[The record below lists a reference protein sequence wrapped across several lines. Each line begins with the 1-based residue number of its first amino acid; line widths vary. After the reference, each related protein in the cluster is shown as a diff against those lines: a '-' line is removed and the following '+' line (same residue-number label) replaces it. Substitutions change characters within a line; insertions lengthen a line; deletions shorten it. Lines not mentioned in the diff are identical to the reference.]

1 MKIFFGLLFF
11 LILFSCNDSNSPS
24 ETAVDIHPL
33 LKAVEPG
40 HNNRLADRIN
50 LIIVGK
56 GYQNMNEFL
65 TTMNRDLGFD
75 GLEKPNLESLDKLLF
90 GLFAIEPFKSQRS
103 KFNLW
108 YYPEQLQSKSPEEF
122 LEQNR
127 DNPGRSA
134 KDFGLPFATYLFFVN
149 PVESP
154 QSFAYPSNVPPGVAP
169 VKSALV
175 FGSATVTRYPNV
187 ADGVSVVAHE
197 LGHSIFNLR
206 DEYVRTGSDVGDR
219 YGHNI
224 ARTQAE
230 ARQLWGS
237 VESQVDPFY
246 YTWKEKMITNGF
258 WIDSSNPLFVQHDA
272 KKGVD
277 IYTWHPNEEE
287 IKVGYLQGGGVTT
300 TGISWR
306 PTKTSLMNNE
316 DVRDK
321 SWPSFPPVFGSA
333 NRRVMQ
339 SVLDLYSGK

>member
-1 MKIFFGLLFF
+1 
-11 LILFSCNDSNSPS
+11 
-24 ETAVDIHPL
+24 
-33 LKAVEPG
+33 
-40 HNNRLADRIN
+40 
-50 LIIVGK
+50 
-56 GYQNMNEFL
+56 
-65 TTMNRDLGFD
+65 MNRDLGFD

-122 LEQNR
+122 LQQNR

-224 ARTQAE
+224 ARTQC
-230 ARQLWGS
+230 L
-237 VESQVDPFY
+237 
-246 YTWKEKMITNGF
+246 
-258 WIDSSNPLFVQHDA
+258 
-272 KKGVD
+272 
-277 IYTWHPNEEE
+277 
-287 IKVGYLQGGGVTT
+287 
-300 TGISWR
+300 
-306 PTKTSLMNNE
+306 
-316 DVRDK
+316 
-321 SWPSFPPVFGSA
+321 
-333 NRRVMQ
+333 
-339 SVLDLYSGK
+339 VLK